1 MTFFILATVQT
12 PPPVTPRTPLDSR
25 RFWFES
31 LDGATV
37 IPVGGESHLGPWHLE
52 TGVTGLGVA
61 PTVVDAAGSP
71 GAVGS
76 TVRDVFTVTRDL
88 LLPLGLNTGSQGEQW
103 VAVQR
108 LRDLTDPTV
117 GMTPEGNF
125 RLVCASESGT
135 RHVTLA
141 YLSGLEGEGQEL
153 PWRDR
158 VVLST
163 IAPYPFAEDRDATT
177 REFRLGSGSI
187 PFLDTA
193 GTDNPWGTRQLS
205 PSTVIGE
212 GMAVNMT
219 SAVPVYP
226 TIEITGPVDSVLIES
241 DTGLYISVPTGVDA
255 GDTLRIV
262 TDPRRK
268 SIRLDGA
275 LAAGKLARGSR
286 LVPFKAGSN
295 LIDVTAPGADSD
307 TRLRLTWR
315 GGYRSLW

>member
-12 PPPVTPRTPLDSR
+12 PPPIKPRAPLDTR
-25 RFWFES
+25 NFWFES
-31 LDGATV
+31 LDGAAV
-37 IPVGGESHLGPWHLE
+37 IPVGSETHPGPWHLE
-52 TGVTGLGVA
+52 TGAMGLGVA

-76 TVRDVFTVTRDL
+76 SVRDVFTLTREL
-88 LLPLGLNTGSQGEQW
+88 LLPLGLNTSTQAEQW
-103 VAVQR
+103 VAVQA

-117 GMTPEGNF
+117 GMTAEGNF
-125 RLVCASESGT
+125 RLVCSSESGT

-158 VVLST
+158 VVMST
-163 IAPYPFAEDRDATT
+163 IAPFPFAEDREETT
-177 REFRLGSGSI
+177 REFRLGTGVV

-193 GTDNPWGTRQLS
+193 GTDNPWGTRRLS

-212 GMAVNMT
+212 GMNVNMT

-226 TIEITGPVDSVLIES
+226 TIEVTGPVDSVLIES
-241 DTGLYISVPTGVDA
+241 DTGLYISVPGGVGA
-255 GDTLRIV
+255 GETLRIV

-268 SIRLDGA
+268 SIRLDGE
-275 LAAGKLARGSR
+275 LAAGMVARGSR
-286 LVPFKAGSN
+286 LVPFKAGAN

>member
-1 MTFFILATVQT
+1 VSFFILATVQT
-12 PPPVTPRTPLDSR
+12 PPPVEPLPPLDTRS
-25 RFWFES
+25 FWFES
-31 LDGATV
+31 MDGQTV
-37 IPVGGESHLGPWHLE
+37 IPVGSETHPGPWHLE
-52 TGVTGLGVA
+52 VGATGLGVA
-61 PTVVDAAGSP
+61 PTVVDAAGTP

-76 TVRDVFTVTRDL
+76 SVRDVFTLTRDL
-88 LLPLGLNTGSQGEQW
+88 LLPLGLNTRTQAEQW
-103 VAVQR
+103 AAVQE

-117 GMTPEGNF
+117 GMTPDGNF
-125 RLVCASESGT
+125 RLVCSSESGT
-135 RHVTLA
+135 RQLTLA

-158 VVLST
+158 TVMSAA
-163 IAPYPFAEDRDATT
+163 APYPFAEDRAETT
-177 REFRLGSGSI
+177 REFRLSAGVL
-187 PFLDTA
+187 PFLDTE
-193 GTDNPWGTRQLS
+193 GTDNPWGTRQLA

-212 GMAVNMT
+212 GMDVTMT

-241 DTGLYISVPTGVDA
+241 DTGLYINVPGGVDA

-275 LAAGKLARGSR
+275 LAAGMVARGSR

-295 LIDVTAPGADSD
+295 LIDVTAPGATAD